1 MSTFSS
7 KFDDQKCAP
16 SKNFDKNNNTCF
28 SEEQLLKMAK
38 AYNNTTSKNKII
50 LNSPTKQYLLSSL
63 LDRLDNTC
71 KTQQCLIRQE
81 FVRKLDDFDILYNTY
96 RPKGPIGK
104 NKWLSSSDID
114 QIMLQYV
121 HAHKDFEFFGAVP
134 LDFENIRMP
143 IDFSSDNLSKIL
155 TNMVKEK
162 KNKIGFVFNLDK
174 HYQPGSHWTALF
186 ANLKNNQIYY
196 FDSTGYKPEK
206 EIINFMNKIKDWC
219 YKNNSSDVDLQ
230 WNKVKHQ
237 FKGSECGVYSVN
249 FIIRMLKGD
258 SFMKISK
265 NPVFDDD
272 INKHREEY
280 FRFN

>member
-1 MSTFSS
+1 
-7 KFDDQKCAP
+7 
-16 SKNFDKNNNTCF
+16 
-28 SEEQLLKMAK
+28 MAK